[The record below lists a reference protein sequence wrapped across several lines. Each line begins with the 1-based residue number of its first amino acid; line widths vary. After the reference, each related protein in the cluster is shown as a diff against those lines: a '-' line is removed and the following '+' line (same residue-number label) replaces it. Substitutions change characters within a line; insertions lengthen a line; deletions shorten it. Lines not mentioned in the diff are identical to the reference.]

1 MNDEVALVAITG
13 ATGFVGGAVVR
24 RLLDKTRHSVRVA
37 VRGVHD
43 LSADRVDVVN
53 VESLAPDNRWE
64 SFVTGADV
72 VIHCA
77 ARVHV
82 LNEQSA
88 EPDQEY
94 FRANVTATLNLAE
107 QAAAAGVRR
116 FIFLS
121 SIKANG
127 EFTLPGAPFR
137 ADDPCRP
144 LDAYGISKQKAE
156 EGLRELA
163 ARTGM
168 QVVIIRPVL
177 VYGPGVKA
185 NFMNMMRWLDRGIP
199 LPLGAIHNRRSLVAV
214 DNLADLILV
223 CIYHPAAANQTFLVS
238 DGDDVSTTRLL
249 RTMGH
254 ALGKPARLLP
264 VPAAMLNGAAALLGK
279 RAFSQRLCSSL
290 QVDISKTCTMLDWR
304 PPVSI
309 EDAMRDTAR
318 YFLGYEKPDH
328 DKHD

>member
-223 CIYHPAAANQTFLVS
+223 CIHHPAAANQTFLVS

-304 PPVSI
+304 PPMSI

>member
-223 CIYHPAAANQTFLVS
+223 CIHHPAAANQTFLVS

-264 VPAAMLNGAAALLGK
+264 VPAVMLNGAAALLGK

>member
-43 LSADRVDVVN
+43 LFADRVDVVN

-223 CIYHPAAANQTFLVS
+223 CIHHPAAANQTFLVS

-264 VPAAMLNGAAALLGK
+264 VPAAMLNGVAALLGK

>member
-223 CIYHPAAANQTFLVS
+223 CIHHPAAANQTFLVS